1 MILGRVTFLGVF
13 PDRILAAIRPARLDL
28 ALIGGPALRLH
39 GMRAAHPD
47 AGTGELRLATTV
59 KLVEPA
65 WHATES
71 LHRAGF
77 DVAVE
82 EISARATRLTAHDPV
97 TEQTCAVDLL
107 REHLAEPVEEIDGTP
122 VVSLLDAAGLAMR
135 DLHERGTAEDVV
147 NVASVRALY
156 SYREL
161 ETMGRAHLD
170 DFAAEELADRLDA
183 AEMMPLPREIRAW
196 ALAWAEDIRLRR
208 PEEGDTD
215 W

>member
-39 GMRAAHPD
+39 GMRAAHT
-47 AGTGELRLATTV
+47 AELRLATTV

-82 EISARATRLTAHDPV
+82 EVSARATRLTVHDPV
-97 TEQTCAVDLL
+97 TEQTFAVDLL
-107 REHLAEPVEEIDGTP
+107 REDLADPAEEVDGTP
-122 VVSLLDAAGLAMR
+122 VVALLDAAGLAMR
-135 DLHERGTAEDVV
+135 DLHERGTADDVL

-161 ETMGRAHLD
+161 ETLGRAHLD